1 MRLVVTADDLGLSRA
16 VTKGVLEAHR
26 RGIVRSTSLL
36 VTFPWSEEG
45 AAQALAERDLEV
57 GIHLDLVGGTPVS
70 DPATVR
76 SLCDAEG
83 RFHPLG
89 ELTKRLLTARISARE
104 VSAEL
109 RAQIE
114 RARMWG
120 VPALAWDSHRHVHLM
135 PPVARVV
142 GALARELGAGWI
154 RRGRAPHLTLAP
166 KAVALN
172 ISSTM
177 SELALRR
184 TRGNTWY
191 LDLTSARPRLDAASV
206 ALLAMHPG
214 IGEISGH
221 PGYVD
226 DDLRRADSLVEE
238 RGYDLE
244 LLTDTLL
251 TEALG
256 RDTVVWRVS

>member
-16 VTKGVLEAHR
+16 VTRGVLEAHR

-57 GIHLDLVGGTPVS
+57 GVHLDLVGGTPVC
-70 DPATVR
+70 DPAAVR

-89 ELTKRLLTARISARE
+89 ELTRRLFTGRVSANE
-104 VSAEL
+104 VAAEL

-114 RARMWG
+114 RARGWG

-142 GALARELGAGWI
+142 GALARELGAGWV
-154 RRGRAPHLTLAP
+154 RR
-166 KAVALN
+166 
-172 ISSTM
+172 
-177 SELALRR
+177 
-184 TRGNTWY
+184 
-191 LDLTSARPRLDAASV
+191 
-206 ALLAMHPG
+206 
-214 IGEISGH
+214 
-221 PGYVD
+221 
-226 DDLRRADSLVEE
+226 
-238 RGYDLE
+238 
-244 LLTDTLL
+244 
-251 TEALG
+251 
-256 RDTVVWRVS
+256 